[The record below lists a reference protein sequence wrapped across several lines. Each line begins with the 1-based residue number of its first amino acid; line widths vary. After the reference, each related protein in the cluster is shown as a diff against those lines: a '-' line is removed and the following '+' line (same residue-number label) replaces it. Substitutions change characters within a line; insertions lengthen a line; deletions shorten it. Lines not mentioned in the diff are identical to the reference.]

1 MKNNSKL
8 WSQNCFNLGI
18 TDWLVLYQSNW
29 KNICCFDQLC
39 KKFQKCFKRS
49 RFLVRC
55 ICSLHLLLLSHVHR
69 RAFSGWKDQLK
80 DFSPKTN
87 RTFINIFPTYLLTPT
102 RIGEL
107 VLQQYLNYLMCT
119 FFFTKLIINVDK
131 DNLPFPDGSFV
142 LRHQTEEEFFGV
154 SENPW
159 RWLLHHFLVVK
170 KKESDS
176 CWQLV
181 ENRFWQLRSVVVALG
196 TSWLDDQL
204 TCLKKID
211 FGGSD
216 QWWLLRDQLTL

>member
-1 MKNNSKL
+1 MFQKISFPCALHLFTASIATISCASACIQWLKRSIERFL
-8 WSQNCFNLGI
+8 SQNKQN
-18 TDWLVLYQSNW
+18 
-29 KNICCFDQLC
+29 
-39 KKFQKCFKRS
+39 
-49 RFLVRC
+49 
-55 ICSLHLLLLSHVHR
+55 
-69 RAFSGWKDQLK
+69 
-80 DFSPKTN
+80 
-87 RTFINIFPTYLLTPT
+87 INIFPTYLLTPT